1 MIWQNKKKKTFIQN
15 DEKKVKPKKISE
27 RKNSG
32 ENTKEKK
39 LKNLDKKQISD
50 KKTPDILLILG
61 WLSEREG
68 EQKTT
73 SQKRVVTE
81 KQQ

>member
-1 MIWQNKKKKTFIQN
+1 MAKQKKRHLYKMMRKKLNQKKLANVKIQ
-15 DEKKVKPKKISE
+15 EKIQKK
-27 RKNSG
+27 
-32 ENTKEKK
+32 KK

>member
-1 MIWQNKKKKTFIQN
+1 MAKQKKKTFIQN
-15 DEKKVKPKKISE
+15 DEKKVKPKKKLANAKIQE
-27 RKNSG
+27 KIQ
-32 ENTKEKK
+32 KKKK

>member
-39 LKNLDKKQISD
+39 PKNLDKKTN
-50 KKTPDILLILG
+50 K
-61 WLSEREG
+61 
-68 EQKTT
+68 
-73 SQKRVVTE
+73 
-81 KQQ
+81 

>member
-1 MIWQNKKKKTFIQN
+1 MAKQKKRHLYKMMRKKLNQKKLANAKIQ
-15 DEKKVKPKKISE
+15 EKIQKK
-27 RKNSG
+27 
-32 ENTKEKK
+32 KK

-61 WLSEREG
+61 WLNEREG

>member
-1 MIWQNKKKKTFIQN
+1 MAKQKKRHLYKMMRKKLNQKKLANAKIQ
-15 DEKKVKPKKISE
+15 EKIQKK
-27 RKNSG
+27 
-32 ENTKEKK
+32 KK
-39 LKNLDKKQISD
+39 LKNLHKKQISD

-73 SQKRVVTE
+73 S
-81 KQQ
+81 